1 MRDRQTISVY
11 RVVFVLVLILAVAP
25 LLLGLDAIADGFWLT
40 GMSTDADDDQL
51 AEFFHFAPVLTLQGP
66 VVSDPIAFLALLASF
81 PLYPPA

>member
-1 MRDRQTISVY
+1 MRDRRMISVC
-11 RVVFVLVLILAVAP
+11 RVVFALVLILAVAP
-25 LLLGLDAIADGFWLT
+25 LLLGLDVIADGSWLT
-40 GMSTDADDDQL
+40 GISADSDDDLL